1 MRLEHWLG
9 KDNKL
14 GMDIWT
20 KKYQQNNE
28 TFDEWLDRVSGGNE
42 AVKDL
47 INLPFKY
54 EFDKSKQSGGEKVV
68 S

>member
-1 MRLEHWLG
+1 MRLEQWLG

-28 TFDEWLDRVSGGNE
+28 TFDQWLDRVSGGN
-42 AVKDL
+42 
-47 INLPFKY
+47 
-54 EFDKSKQSGGEKVV
+54 
-68 S
+68 